1 MIFRTKSSL
10 AASRGFTDVVLM
22 VDMAMVLGLAVLL
35 GAVIAYHPATR
46 RKAASLEELEQ
57 LLDRKRAEIRKI
69 LKDYGVVLLD
79 KDGKVD
85 AK

>member
-1 MIFRTKSSL
+1 
-10 AASRGFTDVVLM
+10 V
-22 VDMAMVLGLAVLL
+22 
-35 GAVIAYHPATR
+35 
-46 RKAASLEELEQ
+46 
-57 LLDRKRAEIRKI
+57 LDRKRAEIRKI